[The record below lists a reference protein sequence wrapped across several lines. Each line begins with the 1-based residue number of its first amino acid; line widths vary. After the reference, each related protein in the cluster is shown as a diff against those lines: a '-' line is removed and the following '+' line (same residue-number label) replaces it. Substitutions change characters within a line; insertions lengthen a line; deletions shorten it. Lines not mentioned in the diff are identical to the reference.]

1 MTPFKTPPRRARKLR
16 SSRTALL
23 AAGACLSLGLA
34 HVGPAA
40 AALPARTDL
49 DATPQASGEA
59 GQTSVMDDLVAA
71 VQGDRSAQVRLEARV
86 GSGAEGSQVRNRLH
100 ALFAGGVD
108 ADVRVVN
115 LQQRDQRAR
124 LTLARNGERYGVA
137 DVVLAPDGGLLDL
150 QLVPI
155 PRPYSGPAGPSPA
168 STAELAEAI
177 DERVRFAVDNGD
189 FSGAV
194 LVTGPDGSVVY
205 ARAFGEADREAGS
218 ANELGTRFNLG
229 SMDKQFTG
237 VAIARL
243 VEQGRLSLDDTI
255 GGVLPD
261 YPGPPEARAIT
272 VEQLLNHESGLG
284 MLFDRAGW
292 DWKFRYDEMA
302 DLFPIFAGEPLAYAP
317 GSQST
322 YSNEGYIVLG
332 AMIERLT
339 GQSWYDHVREQVF
352 EPAGMEATAYLTDDR
367 TLPSRATG
375 YAFAADDPFGLG
387 DRRASWDTLSWKG
400 NSCGGGFST
409 VGDITRF
416 LRALR
421 AGALVPLEQLP
432 LPEAGPP
439 ARRFGLE
446 FIPVAPGR
454 TLVGHSGGGP
464 ASGINAEARIIWETG
479 HAYAVLGNLDA
490 PFAQMLARD
499 LSAMLVAQGPQ
510 QAVRGGADNV
520 PIPAR

>member
-1 MTPFKTPPRRARKLR
+1 MTPPGTASIGTRELYA
-16 SSRTALL
+16 SRLVLLTAV
-23 AAGACLSLGLA
+23 AGLSLSLA
-34 HVGPAA
+34 IAGSALAEPAVRADVGAA
-40 AALPARTDL
+40 QQGVDEHRPSSAME
-49 DATPQASGEA
+49 GF
-59 GQTSVMDDLVAA
+59 VAA
-71 VQGDRSAQVRLEARV
+71 VQGDRSQRARLEA
-86 GSGAEGSQVRNRLH
+86 GIASGADGAPVRRALE
-100 ALFAGGVD
+100 ALFAAGAD
-108 ADVRVVN
+108 AEIRAVN
-115 LQQRDQRAR
+115 VQQRDQRAR
-124 LTLARNGERYGVA
+124 LTLVRDGDQYGVA
-137 DVVLAPDGGLLDL
+137 DVTLAPDGRLLAL

-155 PRPYSGPAGPSPA
+155 PRPYSGPAKAGALSE
-168 STAELAEAI
+168 AELVEAI
-177 DERVRFAVDNGD
+177 DQRVRFAVDNGD

-194 LVTGPDGSVVY
+194 LVTAPDGSVVY
-205 ARAFGEADREAGS
+205 ARAFGEADREAGV
-218 ANELGTRFNLG
+218 ANQLGTRFNLG

-237 VAIARL
+237 LAIARL
-243 VEQGRLSLDDTI
+243 VNQDRLNLDDTI
-255 GGVLPD
+255 GEVLPD
-261 YPGPPEARAIT
+261 YPGSPEARSIT
-272 VEQLLNHESGLG
+272 VEQLLNHQSGLG
-284 MLFDRAGW
+284 MLFDREGW
-292 DWKFRYDEMA
+292 DWKFRYDKMEA
-302 DLFPIFAGEPLAYAP
+302 LFPFFADKPLAYIP

-367 TLPSRATG
+367 ALPDRATG

-387 DRRASWDTLSWKG
+387 GRRANWDTLSWKG

-421 AGALVPLEQLP
+421 AGELVPLDQLP

-464 ASGINAEARIIWETG
+464 VSGINAEARIIWETG
-479 HAYAVLGNLDA
+479 YAYAVLGNLDA

-499 LSAMLVAQGPQ
+499 LSAMLIAQGPEP
-510 QAVRGGADNV
+510 APTGAGDL
-520 PIPAR
+520 AETR